1 MAYLNSISEAK
12 FTSAILVHEYLTL
25 PNYGGKS
32 LTGIFRTSQAQAM
45 AKLLCHVREL
55 VNIPVFDAW
64 AGYLYQAGQHAGL
77 VRTPR
82 SGGDIDLLVIDLD
95 VDSWTRLITGGLA
108 NEVITLGEL
117 KF

>member
-1 MAYLNSISEAK
+1 M
-12 FTSAILVHEYLTL
+12 HEYLTL

-32 LTGIFRTSQAQAM
+32 LTGIFRTSQAQAI
-45 AKLLCHVREL
+45 AKLLSHVREL

-82 SGGDIDLLVIDLD
+82 SGGDIDLLVIELD

-108 NEVITLGEL
+108 NEVITLNG
-117 KF
+117 